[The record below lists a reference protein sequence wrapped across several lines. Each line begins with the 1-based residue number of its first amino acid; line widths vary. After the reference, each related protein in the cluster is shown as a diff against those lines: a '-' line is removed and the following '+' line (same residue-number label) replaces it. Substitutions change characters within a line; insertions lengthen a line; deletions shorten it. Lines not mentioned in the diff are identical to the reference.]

1 MVETTQGTNVSA
13 YSAKHVDGVLHLN
26 LNSPKH
32 NTGPLRVTPPLPP
45 SIEAED

>member
-1 MVETTQGTNVSA
+1 MVETSQDPKVSA
-13 YSAKHVDGVLHLN
+13 YSVTHVDGVMHLN
-26 LNSPKH
+26 LSSPS